1 VETYL
6 RAIAKRQQEHILGR
20 KGHTSAVAEG
30 QAGPG
35 EDVIVKATGKAIDK
49 VLRIA
54 LFYMS
59 RDGYRVRLRTG
70 SVGAIDDVVVP
81 PASKTEPPPAAADG
95 GGDRNSIDDMDGEDE
110 DGDEI
115 PEARVRRTSML
126 EVAIRSD

>member
-1 VETYL
+1 M
-6 RAIAKRQQEHILGR
+6 
-20 KGHTSAVAEG
+20 AEG